1 MGKIGFLFSGQ
12 GAQTI
17 GMGEDLFKNREECKN
32 VFESGENLLN
42 MDILN
47 KMFNGDEE
55 TLKKTSIAQ
64 PAIVLTSLAAAEAL
78 KNEGIECDYS
88 CGLSLGEY
96 TALIHSRVISF
107 EDGIKLVKERGRIME
122 EAGIKVKGKMAAVL
136 KLKEDKVEEL
146 VNKCKEFGVIEVANY
161 NCPGQIVIGGESA
174 PIDKSI
180 EIAKELGGMAI
191 PLKVSGAFHTSLLK
205 EASEEFYNYI
215 EKLRF
220 NEIDEK
226 IYSNLKGNLY
236 VKEDN
241 IKNILKNHMVK
252 PVYFEEII
260 RNMISKGVDT
270 FIEIGPGKTLTG
282 FVKKIDRK
290 VKILNVYDIESLNNC
305 IKSIKQYD

>member
-215 EKLRF
+215 EKVRF

-270 FIEIGPGKTLTG
+270 FIEIGPRKTLTG

>member
-146 VNKCKEFGVIEVANY
+146 VNRCKEFGIIEVANY
-161 NCPGQIVIGGESA
+161 NCPGQIVIGGESD

-180 EIAKELGGMAI
+180 EIVKELGGMAI

-205 EASEEFYNYI
+205 EASEEFYDYI
-215 EKLRF
+215 EKVRF

-252 PVYFEEII
+252 PVYFEKII
-260 RNMISKGVDT
+260 RDMILKGVDI
-270 FIEIGPGKTLTG
+270 FIEIGPGKTLTS

>member
-12 GAQTI
+12 GAQII

-47 KMFNGDEE
+47 KMFKGDEE

-180 EIAKELGGMAI
+180 EIVKELGGMAI

-205 EASEEFYNYI
+205 EASEEFYIYI
-215 EKLRF
+215 EKVRF

>member
-146 VNKCKEFGVIEVANY
+146 VNRCKEFGIIEVANY
-161 NCPGQIVIGGESA
+161 NCPGQIVIGGESD

-180 EIAKELGGMAI
+180 EIVKELGGMAI

-205 EASEEFYNYI
+205 EASEEFYDYI
-215 EKLRF
+215 EKVRF

>member
-215 EKLRF
+215 EKVRF

>member
-47 KMFNGDEE
+47 KMFKGDEE

-180 EIAKELGGMAI
+180 EIVKELGGMAI

-205 EASEEFYNYI
+205 EASEEFYIYI
-215 EKLRF
+215 EKVRF

>member
-12 GAQTI
+12 GVQTI

-215 EKLRF
+215 EKVRF

>member
-42 MDILN
+42 MDILD

-78 KNEGIECDYS
+78 KNEGIEFDYS

-146 VNKCKEFGVIEVANY
+146 VNRCKEFGIIEVANY
-161 NCPGQIVIGGESA
+161 NCPGQIVIGGESD

-180 EIAKELGGMAI
+180 EFVKELGGMAI

-205 EASEEFYNYI
+205 EASEEFYDYI
-215 EKLRF
+215 EKVRF

>member
-161 NCPGQIVIGGESA
+161 NCPGQIVIGGESD
-174 PIDKSI
+174 PINKSI
-180 EIAKELGGMAI
+180 EIVKELGGIAI

-215 EKLRF
+215 EKVRF

-252 PVYFEEII
+252 PVYFEKII
-260 RNMISKGVDT
+260 RDMILKGVDI

-290 VKILNVYDIESLNNC
+290 VKVLNVYDIESLNNC

>member
-215 EKLRF
+215 EKVKF

>member
-96 TALIHSRVISF
+96 TALIHSRVIFF

>member
-47 KMFNGDEE
+47 KMFKGDEE

-161 NCPGQIVIGGESA
+161 NCPGQIVIGGESD

-180 EIAKELGGMAI
+180 EIVKELGGMAI

-205 EASEEFYNYI
+205 EASEEFYIYI
-215 EKLRF
+215 EKVRF
-220 NEIDEK
+220 NEIDKK

>member
-17 GMGEDLFKNREECKN
+17 GMGEDLFKNREECKS

-64 PAIVLTSLAAAEAL
+64 PAIVLTSLAAAKAL

>member
-146 VNKCKEFGVIEVANY
+146 VNRCKEFGIIEVANY

-215 EKLRF
+215 EKVRF

>member
-146 VNKCKEFGVIEVANY
+146 VNRCKEFGIIEVANY
-161 NCPGQIVIGGESA
+161 NCPGQIVIGGESE

-180 EIAKELGGMAI
+180 EIVKELGGIAI

-205 EASEEFYNYI
+205 EASEEFYDYI
-215 EKLRF
+215 EKVRF

-252 PVYFEEII
+252 PVYFEKII
-260 RNMISKGVDT
+260 RDMILKGVDI

>member
-180 EIAKELGGMAI
+180 EIVKELGGMAI

-205 EASEEFYNYI
+205 EASEEFYIYI
-215 EKLRF
+215 EKVRF

>member
-180 EIAKELGGMAI
+180 EIVKELGGMAI

-205 EASEEFYNYI
+205 EASEEFYIYI
-215 EKLRF
+215 EKVRF

-270 FIEIGPGKTLTG
+270 FIEIGPRKTLTG

>member
-32 VFESGENLLN
+32 VFKSGENLLN

-146 VNKCKEFGVIEVANY
+146 VNRCKKFGIIEVANY
-161 NCPGQIVIGGESA
+161 NCPGQIVIGGESD

-180 EIAKELGGMAI
+180 EIVKELGGMAI

-205 EASEEFYNYI
+205 EASEEFYDYI
-215 EKLRF
+215 EKVRF

-252 PVYFEEII
+252 PVYFEKII
-260 RNMISKGVDT
+260 RDMILKGVDI

-290 VKILNVYDIESLNNC
+290 VKTLNVYDIESLNNC

>member
-205 EASEEFYNYI
+205 EASEEFYDYI
-215 EKLRF
+215 EKVRF

-252 PVYFEEII
+252 PVYFEKII
-260 RNMISKGVDT
+260 RDMILKGVDI